1 MDKFPYEDH
10 ILSMKEGDEEVIYIK
25 GRPFIV
31 APATEHDVERIN
43 KGFFVMD

>member
-10 ILSMKEGDEEVIYIK
+10 ILSMQEGDEDVIFIK
-25 GRPFIV
+25 GKPFIV
-31 APATEHDVERIN
+31 APATEADVERIG

>member
-25 GRPFIV
+25 GKAFV
-31 APATEHDVERIN
+31 VSPATDHDIERIN
-43 KGFFVMD
+43 KGYFVMD

>member
-10 ILSMKEGDEEVIYIK
+10 ILSLKEGEEDVIVIK
-25 GRPFIV
+25 GKPFV
-31 APATEHDVERIN
+31 VSPATEADVERIG